1 MNKEKQLDSRQM
13 TENFIFIERIVKQ
26 RDLLLATSIGRPVA
40 CRNCDREMESSG
52 AAFFHRYPID
62 ALVELCTIRMRKQCS
77 FVANTRNLGGK
88 MVFKMQTLKQNC

>member
-62 ALVELCTIRMRKQCS
+62 ALVELCTIRMRKHCS